1 MKRSLVTSL
10 LASGALISVL
20 APVPAHAVDGV
31 INFMGV
37 IRAPG
42 CDING
47 NTPGLGNTQ
56 TVQLGTPTPEEV
68 GLGNAVEAE
77 FQLNLAGGAGCTD
90 GRKVRIMFDPANGT
104 PAGNLAL
111 LDADRALNVEIQIR
125 NNATGNTGI
134 IPIGG
139 SETTPQVATITGNP
153 GTAELK
159 YAAKYV
165 EVGGAAGAGSGASS
179 IKYLL
184 SYN

>member
-1 MKRSLVTSL
+1 MKRSIVASL
-10 LASGALISVL
+10 LASGALFSVL

-56 TVQLGTPTPEEV
+56 TVQLGTPTPDEV
-68 GLGNAVEAE
+68 TQGNAVEAE

-90 GRKVRIMFDPANGT
+90 GRKVRIMFDPTNGT

-111 LDADRALNVEIQIR
+111 LDGDRAPNVEIQIR
-125 NNATGNTGI
+125 NNAAGNTTL

-139 SETTPQVATITGNP
+139 SETTPQVATITGN
-153 GTAELK
+153 AAQLK

-165 EVGGAAGAGSGASS
+165 LVGGAAGAGSGASS